1 MHINST
7 LELEPQ
13 LRNCGVHI
21 QISLSW
27 IKVGY
32 RDPVF
37 ESTSA
42 SESPRED
49 KTKFCPVTQYCYS
62 IKSEKL
68 SLLLERA
75 QSVKKILRK
84 SSHNKYAKN
93 YVVQPI
99 VRPTEDRQVETEE
112 LSTADLFVIIVTLVG
127 NDKTD
132 EMEIPESQMNGTIEA
147 PTRDILIS
155 FFA

>member
-1 MHINST
+1 M
-7 LELEPQ
+7 
-13 LRNCGVHI
+13 
-21 QISLSW
+21 
-27 IKVGY
+27 
-32 RDPVF
+32 F

-49 KTKFCPVTQYCYS
+49 KTKICPVTQYCYS

-99 VRPTEDRQVETEE
+99 VRPAENRQVETEE
-112 LSTADLFVIIVTLVG
+112 LSTADLFVIVVTVQVTLLTPVG